1 MSQPKKSQ
9 QTNVHSPSEVLAA
22 VACADAFLRVAEP
35 LLAEIPALPESTQTH
50 SFSPGMGEVAAAAT
64 NLGFAMEL
72 YIKSILFVCNV
83 KLPQGRDGHDLA
95 KLYTVLPP
103 SFRVVFEDLYT
114 NIRRKDWGGKYP
126 SITFATG
133 PAKLPKWVDHSESFD
148 LEPLLIRSSNIFT
161 SWRYVYEF
169 KKPQPD
175 GYRYERFEYALL
187 VSACRAMR
195 DTINSLQNPVGVASA
210 APQQIQ

>member
-9 QTNVHSPSEVLAA
+9 QANEHSPSEVLAA

-35 LLAEIPALPESTQTH
+35 LLTKIPELPESAQTH

-72 YIKSILFVCNV
+72 YIKSILFVSKIEV
-83 KLPQGRDGHDLA
+83 PQGRDGHDLA
-95 KLYTVLPP
+95 KLYALLPQC
-103 SFRVVFEDLYT
+103 FRSVFDDRYVKT
-114 NIRRKDWGGKYP
+114 RRKDWGGKYH
-126 SITFATG
+126 SITIALG
-133 PAKLPKWVDHSESFD
+133 PPGLPKWVDHNESFD
-148 LEPLLIRSSNIFT
+148 LEPLLARSSNIFN

-169 KKPQPD
+169 KKPEQD
-175 GYRYERFEYALL
+175 GYKYERFEYALL

-195 DTINSLQNPVGVASA
+195 DGIKSFQIPIGPASA